1 MSKLTFWYM
10 FLYMLNSTFN
20 LYRCKI
26 FTFTPLLVLIVMAQ
40 LIPHEE
46 WCASDWELCL
56 NLTNSQNRQKCRNC
70 RYDNTIT
77 DTSFNWWPHVFT
89 WTIVDL
95 LSVTGVYTKFSGR
108 LSEEPFPRLI
118 QKLPCILIFKTGQPG
133 CQLNLTEG
141 QIRLDLTS
149 GRPLV

>member
-1 MSKLTFWYM
+1 
-10 FLYMLNSTFN
+10 MLHCVPSMGSAGVSGHKGITITSITLRYFQCFNS
-20 LYRCKI
+20 LVMKSWWPRKI
-26 FTFTPLLVLIVMAQ
+26 INSLVPSNAIT
-40 LIPHEE
+40 
-46 WCASDWELCL
+46 
-56 NLTNSQNRQKCRNC
+56 LTNVNWWHH
-70 RYDNTIT
+70 TIT

-95 LSVTGVYTKFSGR
+95 LSVTGVYTEFSGR